1 MPTVVCISMP
11 RFALSTALGSRKE
24 LLREAV
30 ALSPEPDREQVVGD
44 VSGAAEAVGVH
55 AGMRLGEALARCP
68 DLRLVAADPDGAA
81 SAWETVLGRLEAI
94 GAAVESGR
102 AGEAYFEA
110 GGLRRLYGG
119 NLEGVL
125 ASARR
130 AVAAP
135 ARIGAATSRFCAFAA
150 AARARGRTGGASSLR
165 ARIVPAGVE
174 RAFLAPLPISL
185 LRARPEVVARG
196 SRGADLCAV
205 LERLGARTLGDL
217 AALPVGDVAD
227 RFGRPGLRA
236 RELARGLD
244 TPLEPRPFRVGLSER
259 IDLPEAV
266 TGPQLER
273 SLELLI
279 DRLLACSERRGR
291 SFRKLRLG
299 ARFVEQGTWR
309 REVTMREAT
318 AVRERLR
325 LALSPRLAEL
335 PAPVDQLSLAV
346 VSFGPPVADQLS
358 FRGPD
363 ELERRKRLGEALRQT
378 RAAAG
383 PDSLLRVLDMD
394 PDSRIPE
401 RRVILTP
408 FPE

>member
-1 MPTVVCISMP
+1 MPMVACISMP
-11 RFALSTALGSRKE
+11 RFALTTALGGRKE

-30 ALSPEPDREQVVGD
+30 ALSPEPDREQVVGE

-68 DLRLVAADPDGAA
+68 DLRLIAADPEGAA
-81 SAWETVLGRLEAI
+81 SSWEAVLGRLEAI
-94 GAAVESGR
+94 GAAVESR
-102 AGEAYFEA
+102 HVGEAYFEA
-110 GGLRRLYGG
+110 TGLRRLYGG

-125 ASARR
+125 ARVRR
-130 AVAAP
+130 SVAMP
-135 ARIGAATSRFCAFAA
+135 ARIGVAPSRFCAFAA
-150 AARARGRTGGASSLR
+150 AARVRGRR

-174 RAFLAPLPISL
+174 RAFLAPLPITL

-196 SRGADLCAV
+196 SRGMDLCAV
-205 LERLGARTLGDL
+205 LERLGVRTLGELGAL
-217 AALPVGDVAD
+217 AQADVAD
-227 RFGRPGLRA
+227 RFGHPGLHA

-244 TPLEPRPFRVGLSER
+244 TPLEPRPFRVGLSEHL
-259 IDLPEAV
+259 DLPEAV
-266 TGPQLER
+266 TGQQLER

-279 DRLLACSERRGR
+279 DRLLARPERRGR

-318 AVRERLR
+318 AARERLR

-335 PAPVDQLSLAV
+335 PAPVDQLGLAAI
-346 VSFGPPVADQLS
+346 SFGPPAADQLS
-358 FRGPD
+358 FRAPD
-363 ELERRKRLGEALRQT
+363 EIERRKRLGEALRQT